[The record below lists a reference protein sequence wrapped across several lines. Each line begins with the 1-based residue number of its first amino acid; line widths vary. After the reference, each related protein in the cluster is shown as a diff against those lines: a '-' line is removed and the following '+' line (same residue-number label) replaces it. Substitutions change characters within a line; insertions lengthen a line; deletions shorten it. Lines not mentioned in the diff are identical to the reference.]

1 MQLTLTA
8 EEAAMLRDILE
19 SELGELRMEIG
30 ATESPD
36 YRARLQRREVFI
48 KRLIAHLSGAGSGPG

>member
-19 SELGELRMEIG
+19 SELGELRMEIV
-30 ATESPD
+30 AAESPD
-36 YRARLQRREVFI
+36 YRARLQGREVFI
-48 KRLIAHLSGAGSGPG
+48 KRLIAHLSGVGGGPG